1 MAVILA
7 FDVVALS
14 IARVSAM
21 GKPGASADS
30 ANVALG
36 RFASTEVASHA
47 VYHRMGDCHA
57 APIFSSLQ
65 TREGSNPFATGRWD
79 ARQRPATT
87 LQSGKPTARQIILN
101 FLRQEP
107 KLC

>member
-57 APIFSSLQ
+57 TPIFSSLQ
-65 TREGSNPFATGRWD
+65 TREGSRTRSRPAGGMPVNGR
-79 ARQRPATT
+79 RQRF
-87 LQSGKPTARQIILN
+87 N
-101 FLRQEP
+101 QENRRLV
-107 KLC
+107 K